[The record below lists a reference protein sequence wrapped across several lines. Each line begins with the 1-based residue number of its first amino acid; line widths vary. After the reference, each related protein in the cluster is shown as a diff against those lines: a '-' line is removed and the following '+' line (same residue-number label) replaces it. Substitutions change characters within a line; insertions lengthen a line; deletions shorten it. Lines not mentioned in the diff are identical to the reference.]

1 MSDTLLNIPLLKQT
15 PVKTTPFPYLVIP
28 NFIQPE
34 YLAELVDSFPVID
47 NRGSIPASSVS
58 CKPIFKRLVNE
69 LEGMDLR
76 YAIAEKFLVDL
87 NRKPTLLTL
96 RGHVNERD
104 GHIHTDSKSKLITLL
119 LYMNASWDA
128 DTGMLRLLNSNKSLD
143 HYVEEISPLAG
154 SCLIFKVTDNCW
166 HGHKVYIGKRLSL
179 QLNYVIGK
187 SALTK
192 HLNHHRLSARLKQC
206 LKYIVTNVGSRKKI

>member
-1 MSDTLLNIPLLKQT
+1 MLDTLLNIPLLKQT
-15 PVKTTPFPYLVIP
+15 PLKATPFPYLVIP

-34 YLAELVDSFPVID
+34 YLPELVDSFPVMD
-47 NRGSIPASSVS
+47 NRGSIPVSSVS

-76 YAIAEKFLVDL
+76 HAIAEKFVIDL

-96 RGHVNERD
+96 RSHVNERD

-119 LYMNASWDA
+119 LYMNTSWDA
-128 DTGMLRLLNSNKSLD
+128 DTGILRLLNSPKSLD
-143 HYVEEISPLAG
+143 DYAEEISPLAG

-166 HGHKVYIGKRLSL
+166 HGHKVYVGKRLSL
-179 QLNYVIGK
+179 QLNYVTGK
-187 SALTK
+187 PALTK
-192 HLNHHRLSARLKQC
+192 HLNHHRFSAWLKQC
-206 LKYIVTNVGSRKKI
+206 LNCFVK